1 MEPNISPWRRAV
13 CGDLTT
19 CFDFHRPSRRK
30 QPPLPQT
37 AALAA
42 RAKALPKRTTPA
54 TPAAPEPPV
63 QAAGVRPSRALP
75 YELDA
80 RIEMLPAS
88 VAVSFV
94 NTGPAAAV
102 FHVYDLH
109 DLAALP
115 RRYTVEGGLSLEGNW
130 PRRADGH
137 DLWVLGPNG
146 FHRRFRAGAGAGPS
160 VAVGYDR
167 AQMRLTL
174 TLGNGA
180 TTLMPAAVTPKA
192 YQAAHASW
200 PALLQPGAS
209 ETHAWS
215 LERTGGWYDLAVTAP
230 NVPGWLVRLAGRL
243 ETGRDSITDPAMHGE
258 AVMVLT

>member
-30 QPPLPQT
+30 QPALPPT
-37 AALAA
+37 AAVAA
-42 RAKALPKRTTPA
+42 RARALPKRTLPA
-54 TPAAPEPPV
+54 TPAAPAPPV

-75 YELDA
+75 YALDV
-80 RIEMLPAS
+80 RVEILPAS
-88 VAVSFV
+88 VALGFV
-94 NTGPAAAV
+94 NSGPAAAV

-115 RRYTVEGGLSLEGNW
+115 RRYTVEGGLSLEGDW

-146 FHRRFRAGAGAGPS
+146 FHRRFRSGLAAGPS

-167 AQMRLTL
+167 AEMRLTL

-180 TTLMPAAVTPKA
+180 AAPIHATVTPNA
-192 YQAAHASW
+192 YQPTHAPWTALLAPGSTQAHAW
-200 PALLQPGAS
+200 P
-209 ETHAWS
+209 
-215 LERTGGWYDLAVTAP
+215 LERTGGWYDLTVAAP
-230 NVPGWLVRLAGRL
+230 DVPGWLVRLAGRL

-258 AVMVLT
+258 AVMTV